1 MNGQPEFRNRTD
13 ITPHER
19 ADGVVVRRLVQGG
32 SVDLTEYSAPR
43 GFATGPSDHET
54 HEKAGYI
61 VSGTV
66 EIHTPDGVQT
76 LTAGGAYALPR
87 GAPHQF
93 VVIEDAVIVQVRAPA
108 SGPVS

>member
-1 MNGQPEFRNRTD
+1 MSMATFTNRDD
-13 ITPHER
+13 ITAQER
-19 ADGVVVRRLVQGG
+19 ADGVVIRRLVQGR
-32 SVDLTEYSAPR
+32 SLDLTEYVAPC

-76 LTAGGAYALPR
+76 LTDGGAYALPR
-87 GAPHQF
+87 GMPHQF
-93 VVIEDAVIVQVRAPA
+93 VVIEDAVIVQVRTLA